1 MLPQLSHLP
10 AAILLI
16 ILTLLP
22 QAPVVPLPPYR
33 SPASAVSEQRP
44 AMLAA
49 HVVDLD
55 QAAMWDH
62 YRISVNLNPEQAQVR
77 GQMRV
82 SVTNRTRSAYER
94 LYFRLYPNHP
104 DYGGRLDVTSA
115 RVADQPVASGTEQRD
130 SLIWLSLPEPLVPGA
145 TAVAQLSFVAQT
157 PRNASESSFGVF
169 NQEAGLWSLA
179 GLYPVLARSTPG
191 QGWDRRPV
199 SSRGDFTVTSTALY
213 DVTIELPQDWRSITT
228 GVLVESGPG
237 STEGLRRERFV
248 SGPQRE
254 FYLGAT
260 YGLEQV
266 SGLVDGVRIV
276 SHYQSGDATAGRRA
290 LRIAEQALR
299 LFNARFGPYP
309 LAELEIVQG
318 AMTNFFGMEYPGV
331 VLIEQQL
338 YRRDG
343 RDLETTIVHEIAHQ
357 WWYSLVGNDAQGEP
371 WLDEGLASYAQVLY
385 YEALGN
391 PVVTRAE
398 LENFRAAYRRIRE
411 RRIDAPLA
419 TPPSRLRASNY
430 VPVVYAKGA
439 LFFHAL
445 RGRIGE
451 AAFTQFLQDYYRSAR
466 YRDIAGTDLLF
477 AAEQACSC
485 SLDQFYRDWVLT
497 AAAVKIP

>member
-1 MLPQLSHLP
+1 MLPQLIHLP

-16 ILTLLP
+16 LLTLLP
-22 QAPVVPLPPYR
+22 ATSGAPLPPYH
-33 SPASAVSEQRP
+33 ASAGEVAEQRP

-49 HVVDLD
+49 HVADLD

-62 YRISVNLNPEQAQVR
+62 YTISVSLNPDQAQVR

-82 SVTNRTRSAYER
+82 SITNRTVSAYER

-104 DYGGRLDVTSA
+104 DYGGRLDVTAA
-115 RVADQPVASGTEQRD
+115 RVADRPVDSGTEQRD
-130 SLIWLSLPEPLVPGA
+130 SLIWLSLPEPLIPGA
-145 TAVAQLSFVAQT
+145 TTIAELSFVAQT
-157 PRNASESSFGVF
+157 PRNASARSFGVF

-179 GLYPVLARSTPG
+179 GFYPVLARHTPG
-191 QGWDRRPV
+191 QGWDKRPM
-199 SSRGDFTVTSTALY
+199 SSRGDFAVTSTALY
-213 DVTIELPQDWRSITT
+213 DVTIELPNDWRSITT
-228 GVLVESGPG
+228 GVLVESSP
-237 STEGLRRERFV
+237 STSEGFRRERFV

-260 YGLEQV
+260 SGLEQA
-266 SGLVDGVRIV
+266 SKLVDGVRIV
-276 SHYQSGDATAGRRA
+276 SHYQSGDALAGRRA

-299 LFNARFGPYP
+299 LFNTRFGPYP

-331 VLIEQQL
+331 VLIEQEL
-338 YRRDG
+338 YRREG

-371 WLDEGLASYAQVLY
+371 WLDEGLASYAQILY

-391 PVVTRAE
+391 PVFVRGE
-398 LENFRAAYRRIRE
+398 LEGFRTMYRRVRE

-430 VPVVYAKGA
+430 VPIVYGKSA

-451 AAFTQFLQDYYRSAR
+451 EAFTRFLQDYYRSGR
-466 YRDIAGTDLLF
+466 YRDIAGPDLLR
-477 AAEQACSC
+477 AAEQSCSC
-485 SLDQFYRDWVLT
+485 SLSQFYRDWVLT
-497 AAAVKIP
+497 AAVVTIP